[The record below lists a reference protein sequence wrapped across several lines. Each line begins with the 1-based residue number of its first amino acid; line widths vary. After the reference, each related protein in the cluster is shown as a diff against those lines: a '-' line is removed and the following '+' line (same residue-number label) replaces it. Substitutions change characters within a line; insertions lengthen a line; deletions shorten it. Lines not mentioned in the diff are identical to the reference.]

1 MAIDKMNIL
10 LADDDE
16 DDCVFFK
23 EALEG
28 ITISTNLFTV
38 NDGEELMLL
47 LTNDTKIVPY
57 VLFLDINMPKKNGFE
72 CLQEIKKNSKL
83 QSLPVIMFSTSLEE
97 GVVNQ
102 LYLDGANYFIRK
114 PDNFSEWIRIIKY
127 TLELVQQKTNVQTS
141 RDHFVLSMNRKAVEK

>member
-1 MAIDKMNIL
+1 MNIL

-28 ITISTNLFTV
+28 ITISTNLFIV

-47 LTNDTKIVPY
+47 LTNETKIVPQ

-72 CLQEIKKNSKL
+72 CLQEIRKNKKL
-83 QSLPVIMFSTSLEE
+83 QRLPVVMFSTSLEE

-102 LYLDGANYFIRK
+102 LYHDGASYFIRK
-114 PDNFSEWIRIIKY
+114 PDNFSEFIRIIQH
-127 TLELVQQKTNVQTS
+127 TLELVQQNNNVQTS
-141 RDHFVLSMNRKAVEK
+141 RDHFVLSMNRKAVEY

>member
-1 MAIDKMNIL
+1 MNIL